1 MRPEYKINCPSKPP
15 AKSSNAQFFKKI
27 KFMEFLKCE
36 EPKNKHTKD
45 IYKKKIINF
54 INRH

>member
-15 AKSSNAQFFKKI
+15 GKSTNAQFFKKI

-45 IYKKKIINF
+45 IYKKKIINY